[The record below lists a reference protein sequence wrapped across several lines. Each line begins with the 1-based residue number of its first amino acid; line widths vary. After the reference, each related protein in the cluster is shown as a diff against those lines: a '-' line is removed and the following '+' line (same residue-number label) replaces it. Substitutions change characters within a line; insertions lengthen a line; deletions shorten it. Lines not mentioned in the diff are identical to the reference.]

1 MKLQLTDRGW
11 SEKRDVAPSL
21 LACHFSLLTYF
32 ASRVICSLQVGA
44 DGQSH
49 LLWSHDLRAQLKR
62 SLSAAAVKLTCLAG
76 VPGGS
81 LKGQP
86 VAVLAAS
93 TSSGSDPEQVLG
105 SLCILLLGKKHH
117 NT

>member
-1 MKLQLTDRGW
+1 MG
-11 SEKRDVAPSL
+11 S
-21 LACHFSLLTYF
+21 
-32 ASRVICSLQVGA
+32 
-44 DGQSH
+44 DGQPH

-93 TSSGSDPEQVLG
+93 TSSGSDAERVLG
-105 SLCILLLGKKHH
+105 SLCILLSGKKQH
-117 NT
+117 NA